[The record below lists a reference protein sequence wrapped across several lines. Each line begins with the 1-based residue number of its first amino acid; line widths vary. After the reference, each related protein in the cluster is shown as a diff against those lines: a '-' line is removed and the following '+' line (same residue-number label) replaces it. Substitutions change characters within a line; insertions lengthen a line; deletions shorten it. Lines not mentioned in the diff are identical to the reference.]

1 MWRKEWTLRGKG
13 QAHTFG
19 QGPKQSCQGTVRRA
33 TFTLSHTQLPLS
45 ILTTL
50 GFHTPFSYW
59 PRSGYNESSRG
70 NHDSGPGTCPAS
82 SSIEWPMSTEHAAV
96 ISEQAC
102 VHTQFTLSSLS
113 IASHTAPHAPC
124 TSFIPPEPH
133 SSIHTFCL
141 ATHVPLTVNRH
152 TPTHAQIPMPHGLH
166 RPTLPYRH
174 VLRLFDFH
182 NPPHIHS

>member
-33 TFTLSHTQLPLS
+33 MFTLSHTQLPLS

-82 SSIEWPMSTEHAAV
+82 SRTEWPMSTEHAAV

-102 VHTQFTLSSLS
+102 VHTQFTLHSFPHCTSRPVHIFYS
-113 IASHTAPHAPC
+113 TCASQLHTHLLPCNPCPSHCEQAHTHSRTDPHASWP
-124 TSFIPPEPH
+124 
-133 SSIHTFCL
+133 
-141 ATHVPLTVNRH
+141 A
-152 TPTHAQIPMPHGLH
+152 
-166 RPTLPYRH
+166 
-174 VLRLFDFH
+174 
-182 NPPHIHS
+182 